1 MSSYVLR
8 ACCYPRKLCKMI
20 RLVSYL
26 DIMIK
31 VKEELGTNLSMFGR
45 IELAMQW
52 NIQKSLS
59 LNIKSENNIV
69 RLLKT

>member
-1 MSSYVLR
+1 
-8 ACCYPRKLCKMI
+8 
-20 RLVSYL
+20 
-26 DIMIK
+26 MIK

-59 LNIKSENNIV
+59 LNMKSENNIV
-69 RLLKT
+69 RLLKS